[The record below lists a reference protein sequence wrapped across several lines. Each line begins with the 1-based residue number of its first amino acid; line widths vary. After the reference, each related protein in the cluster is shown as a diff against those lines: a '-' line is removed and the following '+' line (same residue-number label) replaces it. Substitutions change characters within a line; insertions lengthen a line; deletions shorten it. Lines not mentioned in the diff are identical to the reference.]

1 MDLAYL
7 SQRLDR
13 FPRVALLEGPTP
25 IQRLERLER
34 VLGLDP
40 RRTRLFV
47 KRDDLTGIGG
57 GGNKLRKLEF
67 LLGEAIDQGCD
78 TFVTTGA
85 LQSNHAR
92 LSAAASARL
101 GLAAEL
107 MLTDKVARD
116 DQAYRHNGN
125 QLLDRLFGAT
135 VHILPRAETLR
146 SKGRKPY
153 VVGAGGSS
161 PLGALGYALCA
172 AEILAQ
178 EAEQGLAF
186 ATIVTANGSH
196 GTHAGLVAGMA
207 AAGSDPRRLLSFT
220 VLADA
225 DAAREGTHGL
235 ANETLALLGG
245 DLVSDDAIR
254 IDGSQLGE
262 GYGVPTDA
270 MLAAVRQMARTEG
283 LLVDPVYG
291 GKAFGGVLAGLASGR
306 FEGDLLFLMTGGS
319 PGLYAYQPAFA

>member
-1 MDLAYL
+1 M
-7 SQRLDR
+7 
-13 FPRVALLEGPTP
+13 
-25 IQRLERLER
+25 
-34 VLGLDP
+34 
-40 RRTRLFV
+40 
-47 KRDDLTGIGG
+47 
-57 GGNKLRKLEF
+57 
-67 LLGEAIDQGCD
+67 
-78 TFVTTGA
+78 TTGA

-107 MLTDKVARD
+107 MLTDKVARRD
-116 DQAYRHNGN
+116 RAYRHNGN

-135 VHILPRAETLR
+135 VHILPRGGDALAAAMARAETLR
-146 SKGRKPY
+146 SEGRKPY

-161 PLGALGYALCA
+161 PLGALGYAGCA

-235 ANETLALLGG
+235 ANEALALLGG
-245 DLVSDDAIR
+245 DLVSNDAIR

-270 MLAAVRQMARTEG
+270 MLAAVRQMARSEG

-291 GKAFGGVLAGLASGR
+291 GKALSGVLAGLASGR
-306 FEGDLLFLMTGGS
+306 FQGDLLFLMTGGS